1 MRFRSLAYRLAVGS
15 VFYYAQVGNP
25 LAQSAS
31 PPIKKALSNGLIVSI
46 SKVVYNPRD
55 ILIQF
60 VATNGSASRIY
71 IQDAWSDQSQ
81 RAFLKSGEN
90 LRWPVVSGI
99 NQCSFPLDLC
109 LRNGAARDLSKFSYI
124 EPGGVMAFSF
134 KYQLASKISED
145 DSISFAVALMA
156 RIAPLKGDQDEAGS
170 AKSLR
175 FNFPD
180 TSESPH

>member
-1 MRFRSLAYRLAVGS
+1 
-15 VFYYAQVGNP
+15 
-25 LAQSAS
+25 
-31 PPIKKALSNGLIVSI
+31 
-46 SKVVYNPRD
+46 
-55 ILIQF
+55 
-60 VATNGSASRIY
+60 
-71 IQDAWSDQSQ
+71 
-81 RAFLKSGEN
+81 
-90 LRWPVVSGI
+90 
-99 NQCSFPLDLC
+99 
-109 LRNGAARDLSKFSYI
+109 
-124 EPGGVMAFSF
+124 MAFSF